1 MKQKLK
7 IHDPIPQGIASG
19 EPGGDGLAEA
29 QQQLNDLLSA
39 SDDAI
44 DAALSENSEAFIASI
59 PRQGGQ

>member
-1 MKQKLK
+1 MKEKLK
-7 IHDPIPQGIASG
+7 INDPLPQGIAAG
-19 EPGGDGLAEA
+19 TPGGDGLAEA

-44 DAALSENSEAFIASI
+44 DAALSDNSEQFIASI

>member
-1 MKQKLK
+1 MKEKLK
-7 IHDPIPQGIASG
+7 INDPLPQGIAAG
-19 EPGGDGLAEA
+19 TPGGDGLAEA

-44 DAALSENSEAFIASI
+44 DAARSDNSEQFIASI

>member
-1 MKQKLK
+1 MKEK
-7 IHDPIPQGIASG
+7 IKVHDPIPQGAASG
-19 EPGGDGLAEA
+19 TPGGDGLAEA

-44 DAALSENSEAFIASI
+44 DAALSDNSEQFIASI